1 MNKKGQLTPAQEE
14 GAIKKALGD
23 IFARKGPTRILLI
36 ILVIIGGFVLYFVLS
51 RLGLR
56 LPLILPIIG
65 VLALTIINP
74 DLSSKIAFYWGL
86 VPVFIALA
94 MLGANPIIISA
105 VILFFLIGLIFSK
118 GVKGFMIIGMN
129 VLIFWILTFTV
140 PTWFQ
145 TGSRIGEAMQA
156 QVDIA
161 QQTIKD
167 IMAVPGIVTEE
178 IERGLILAK
187 YDAEAGV
194 IDENAK
200 RPLGVFLQRNLQF
213 ERNVF
218 AIPQQVEIF
227 ATLKAETFKLDE
239 PITVEINCFEEKI
252 ISKKPAK
259 EIRPAAKIELFNREQ
274 TEIDC
279 IFDSTALGVGKHD
292 LAMEASFNFITSAY
306 RKMYFME
313 QEKMRSYTD
322 RDPLDEF
329 KITEK
334 TTETK
339 NTPGPISI
347 GLRFGSTDASLIGI
361 SSQLQYGPALTL
373 SVVNQWRGE
382 LKNISEL
389 VVTSPPGITIEDID
403 GYTTIQC
410 AGCGP
415 QECVCNVPK
424 PLMEE
429 LLKQQPVRA
438 GVRVFVL
445 HTKITDQS
453 ALIGNSDLAIRNFKV
468 TAKYTY
474 KTKETFNVE
483 VKGVPQI

>member
-14 GAIKKALGD
+14 GAVKKALSD
-23 IFARKGPTRILLI
+23 IFAKKGPTRILLI
-36 ILVIIGGFVLYFVLS
+36 TLVIIGGFVLYIALS

-74 DLSSKIAFYWGL
+74 DFSSKIALYWGL

-94 MLGANPIIISA
+94 MIGANPIIISA
-105 VILFFLIGLIFSK
+105 VILFFLIGLIYAK
-118 GVKGFMIIGMN
+118 GVKGFMIIGIN
-129 VLIFWILTFTV
+129 VLIFWGLTIAV

-145 TGSRIGEAMQA
+145 TGSRIGESLQA
-156 QVDIA
+156 QLDIT

-178 IERGLILAK
+178 IERGLVLAT
-187 YDAEAGV
+187 YDAEAGT

-218 AIPQQVEIF
+218 TMPQQVEIF

-239 PITVEINCFEEKI
+239 PITVEINCFEDKI
-252 ISKKPAK
+252 LSRKPAK
-259 EIRPAAKIELFNREQ
+259 EIRPAPKIELFNREQ
-274 TEIDC
+274 TEINC
-279 IFDSTALGVGKHD
+279 IFDSNALGAGKHD
-292 LAMEASFNFITSAY
+292 LAMEASFGFLTSAY

-313 QEKMRSYTD
+313 QDKMRSYTD

-347 GLRFGSTDASLIGI
+347 GLRFGTTDATLIGI

-373 SVVNQWRGE
+373 SVVNLWRGE

-410 AGCGP
+410 RGCGP
-415 QECVCNVPK
+415 QECVCTVPQ
-424 PLMEE
+424 PLMDE
-429 LLKQQPVRA
+429 LLKQEPIRS

-445 HTKITDQS
+445 HTKITDTA
-453 ALIGNSDLAIRNFKV
+453 ALIGNSDLAIRNFKA

-474 KTKETFNVE
+474 KSKEIFNVE
-483 VKGVPQI
+483 VKKGAAI